1 MFTQNLY
8 IHVESSFIIA
18 PNWKPLK
25 CPSTYEWI
33 NTLWYIHTMDYHS
46 AILKK
51 QRAKIHKDN
60 DESPMSY
67 ANWKKPDSK
76 GFVQGL
82 EDTVGEGEAKTK

>member
-1 MFTQNLY
+1 
-8 IHVESSFIIA
+8 
-18 PNWKPLK
+18 
-25 CPSTYEWI
+25 
-33 NTLWYIHTMDYHS
+33 MDYHS